1 MAYLSDEQ
9 IKQVKNIC
17 STVIR
22 NELEPRRKSILDID
36 ANNLLERSTGLFERR
51 NASVFERNRSFE
63 KSGSLFDKN
72 SSFERRGSLFDR
84 TSHFFERNGS
94 LLADENDVMVS
105 LTRHTRDDKINMD
118 VSNVY
123 GNKDSFDSSEQHGKD
138 FVKQI
143 SKIRRRYQDGF
154 TMHALN
160 HVIHGTWIE
169 RIFWCLKLC
178 LAITVAVNLSW
189 HLLQNYRHHHVDS
202 KVSIETRTTLQL
214 PMLFICGTHAKYYL
228 ATYTDCFS
236 DESKSYD
243 EEICKEVKS
252 KCPHFCWN
260 KNDSHLIEDGN
271 VLCAEGLLGQCITIN
286 ANGKLF
292 QTATRPAGVY
302 SKKVTADHLPLWIY
316 VKTPGSAELIPRSW
330 FQFSRINIHGDYHV
344 ILEKTSIKRLPY
356 PYSNP
361 SCIVQESEEALSR
374 NIFIG
379 NYTLDKC
386 LTTCYTLSQLKTC
399 GTTHTTYRAQLRNPD
414 SFKHLFEDKNV
425 SEINHC
431 MNDRF
436 NDTTNVY
443 EECRVKCTIPC
454 VENSYRVSLRYEP
467 PSNATSSRINIYFY
481 YQEMKETVVEQ
492 RPSLSISTLVANFGG
507 QLGLMAG
514 VSAISIVELMIWFVL
529 FGIECMHWFFQS

>member
-1 MAYLSDEQ
+1 MFG
-9 IKQVKNIC
+9 KNC
-17 STVIR
+17 S
-22 NELEPRRKSILDID
+22 
-36 ANNLLERSTGLFERR
+36 LFEM
-51 NASVFERNRSFE
+51 
-63 KSGSLFDKN
+63 SGTLF
-72 SSFERRGSLFDR
+72 S
-84 TSHFFERNGS
+84 
-94 LLADENDVMVS
+94 DENDETSS
-105 LTRHTRDDKINMD
+105 LNVNSKKDRINMD
-118 VSNVY
+118 LNNVY
-123 GNKDSFDSSEQHGKD
+123 DYKDKVDSKKQQEKD
-138 FVKQI
+138 FSKQL

-154 TMHALN
+154 TMHGLDHIIN
-160 HVIHGTWIE
+160 GTWVE
-169 RIFWCLKLC
+169 RIFWFLKLC
-178 LAITVAVNLSW
+178 LAITVAVYLSW
-189 HLLQNYRHHHVDS
+189 KLLQSYLHHNVDS
-202 KVSIETRTTLQL
+202 KVSIETKTKLQL
-214 PMLFICGTHAKYYL
+214 PMLFICGTHAKHYL
-228 ATYTDCFS
+228 ATFNNCEST
-236 DESKSYD
+236 ESKSYD
-243 EEICKEVKS
+243 EKICKELKM
-252 KCPHFCWN
+252 KCPHFCRKTYDPHTGADGDVVCN
-260 KNDSHLIEDGN
+260 KE
-271 VLCAEGLLGQCITIN
+271 LLGQCITVN
-286 ANGKLF
+286 SNGQLF
-292 QTATRPAGVY
+292 QTPTRPAGVF
-302 SKKVTADHLPLWIY
+302 SQEIQKNHLPLWVY
-316 VKTPGSAELIPRSW
+316 VKTPGSVELIPRSW

-529 FGIECMHWFFQS
+529 FGIECLHWFFQS